1 MKTRE
6 VILCAVILALSA
18 VSAAAEFKVY
28 PAARRDPQLEQLA
41 NSNPQN
47 GPGVE
52 SEVYVTPDPFEKVY
66 QFYKA
71 TGTEDERMKNHRGP
85 QLPSGGAIQWA
96 FFTFDGAKDIGTSKL
111 WAKIQR
117 PTVADLQY
125 KDVRDITSI
134 QLVRKK

>member
-1 MKTRE
+1 MWRSNEFIDGGRDEDKA
-6 VILCAVILALSA
+6 VVLCAVILALSA
-18 VSAAAEFKVY
+18 ASAAAEFKVY

-71 TGTEDERMKNHRGP
+71 TGMEDERMKKIS
-85 QLPSGGAIQWA
+85 L
-96 FFTFDGAKDIGTSKL
+96 FTSPL
-111 WAKIQR
+111 
-117 PTVADLQY
+117 
-125 KDVRDITSI
+125 S
-134 QLVRKK
+134 